1 MYRASKNNDFP
12 TSFGCGLLQGSFLKF
27 WVDKNYMTSNMFCFT
42 MMSLVISGLSFFRL
56 AEIRR
61 KESSMKVLFICQ
73 VFAKFEVRNF
83 LLSLTGY
90 ELTYCDLGNARPF
103 SFFTMQFF
111 PATQKIAVPRYKF
124 FFVNRGTKT
133 KLILAVTIKTSSI
146 YVHHFLWRQ
155 LCFCCTWIIL
165 RQDYFL

>member
-1 MYRASKNNDFP
+1 MISQLVLAVAFFK
-12 TSFGCGLLQGSFLKF
+12 GVF
-27 WVDKNYMTSNMFCFT
+27 WNSEFDKNYMTSNMFCFT
-42 MMSLVISGLSFFRL
+42 MMLLVISGLSCFRL

-111 PATQKIAVPRYKF
+111 PATQKIAVPKYKF

-133 KLILAVTIKTSSI
+133 KLILAVNVKTSSI